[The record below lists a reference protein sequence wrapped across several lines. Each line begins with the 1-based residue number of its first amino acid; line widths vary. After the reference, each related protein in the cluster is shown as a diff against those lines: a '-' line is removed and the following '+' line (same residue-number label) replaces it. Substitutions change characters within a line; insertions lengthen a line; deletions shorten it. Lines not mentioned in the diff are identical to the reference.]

1 MLNAALDF
9 SCGELSFAAVYPCGH
24 AAASFQVDLPGRDS
38 SSLPI
43 LVGNALTE
51 AGFTYDDIDTW
62 TVGTGPGSFTALRV
76 ASAFVLG
83 ASRGKNQTVR
93 GIPSAC
99 GFEGETSFGDRVLV
113 LYDGRKHELLG
124 FGLKLDG
131 CCWIPDGWQGVLDSP
146 DKLNELRGS
155 YDTFTAS
162 PHDIEAVRLF
172 DPSLPV
178 VLSPHVNAATLA
190 NIPPGICDM
199 PPTELIYLRPAV
211 FVDPK
216 PIRTFP
222 GA

>member
-1 MLNAALDF
+1 MLKAALDF
-9 SCGELSFAAVYPCGH
+9 SCSELSFAVVDDSGRTV
-24 AAASFQVDLPGRDS
+24 ASFQVDLPGRDS
-38 SSLPI
+38 SSLPV
-43 LVGNALTE
+43 LVGEALE
-51 AGFTYDDIDTW
+51 KAGLSYGDIGAW

-76 ASAFVLG
+76 AAAFVLG
-83 ASRGKNQTVR
+83 VVHGRDQAVR

-99 GFEGETSFGDRVLV
+99 GFEGETPFGGRVLV

-124 FGLKLDG
+124 FGLKRNG
-131 CCWIPDGWQGVLDSP
+131 AFWIPDGFQGVLETP
-146 DKLNELRGS
+146 DKLAALRGS

-162 PHDIEAVRLF
+162 PHDLEAVRLF
-172 DPSLPV
+172 EPSLPV
-178 VLSPHVNAATLA
+178 DPAPHVNAAVLA
-190 NIPPGICDM
+190 SIPPGVCDM

>member
-9 SCGELSFAAVYPCGH
+9 SCSELSFAVVQPDGRTL
-24 AAASFQVDLPGRDS
+24 ASFQIDLPGRDS

-43 LVGNALTE
+43 LVGEALAK
-51 AGFTYDDIDTW
+51 AGLAYDDIGAW

-76 ASAFVLG
+76 AAAFVLG
-83 ASRGKNQTVR
+83 AAQGKNQTVR

-99 GFEGETSFGDRVLV
+99 GFEGETPFGERVLV

-124 FGLKLDG
+124 FGLKHSG
-131 CCWIPDGWQGVLDSP
+131 GFWIPDGWQGVLENP
-146 DKLNELRGS
+146 DKLAALRGS

-172 DPSLPV
+172 DPALPV
-178 VLSPHVNAATLA
+178 VLSPHVNASVLA
-190 NIPPGICDM
+190 SIPPGVCDM

>member
-24 AAASFQVDLPGRDS
+24 PVASFQVDLPGRDS
-38 SSLPI
+38 SSLLV
-43 LVGNALTE
+43 LVGDALKNA
-51 AGFTYDDIDTW
+51 GITYDDIGTW

-76 ASAFVLG
+76 AAAFVLG
-83 ASRGKNQTVR
+83 AAHGKDKTVR

-99 GFEGETSFGDRVLV
+99 GFEGETPFGDRVLV

-124 FGLKLDG
+124 FGLKRDA
-131 CCWIPDGWQGVLDSP
+131 CFWIPDGWQGVLETP
-146 DKLNELRGS
+146 DKLAALRGS

-162 PHDIEAVRLF
+162 PNDLEAVRLF
-172 DPSLPV
+172 DPALPV
-178 VLSPHVNAATLA
+178 VLSPHVNAAVLA
-190 NIPPGICDM
+190 SIPPGVCDM

>member
-9 SCGELSFAAVYPCGH
+9 SCGELSFAVVDDGGRT
-24 AAASFQVDLPGRDS
+24 AASFQVDLPGRDS
-38 SSLPI
+38 SSLPE
-43 LVGNALTE
+43 LVGETLEKAGLTY
-51 AGFTYDDIDTW
+51 GDIGAW

-76 ASAFVLG
+76 AAAFVLG
-83 ASRGKNQTVR
+83 AAQGRNQTVR

-99 GFEGETSFGDRVLV
+99 GFEGGTPFGERVLV

-124 FGLKLDG
+124 FGLKRSG
-131 CCWIPDGWQGVLDSP
+131 AFWIPDGWQGVLETP
-146 DKLNELRGS
+146 DKLATLRDS

-162 PHDIEAVRLF
+162 PHDVEAVRLF
-172 DPSLPV
+172 DPSLP
-178 VLSPHVNAATLA
+178 LNPSPHVNASVLA
-190 NIPPGICDM
+190 SIPLGICDM

>member
-1 MLNAALDF
+1 M
-9 SCGELSFAAVYPCGH
+9 
-24 AAASFQVDLPGRDS
+24 
-38 SSLPI
+38 
-43 LVGNALTE
+43 
-51 AGFTYDDIDTW
+51 
-62 TVGTGPGSFTALRV
+62 
-76 ASAFVLG
+76 
-83 ASRGKNQTVR
+83 R
-93 GIPSAC
+93 GISSAC
-99 GFEGETSFGDRVLV
+99 GFEGETPFGDRVLV

-124 FGLKLDG
+124 FGLKRDG
-131 CCWIPDGWQGVLDSP
+131 CFWIPDGWQGVLETP
-146 DKLNELRGS
+146 DKLAGLRGS

-178 VLSPHVNAATLA
+178 VLSPHVNAAMLA
-190 NIPPGICDM
+190 NIPPGVCDM

>member
-1 MLNAALDF
+1 MLSAALDF
-9 SCGELSFAAVYPCGH
+9 SCSELSFAVVDGVRTLT
-24 AAASFQVDLPGRDS
+24 SFQVDLPGRDS
-38 SSLPI
+38 SSLPV
-43 LVGNALTE
+43 LVGETLEKTGLAY
-51 AGFTYDDIDTW
+51 GDIGAW

-76 ASAFVLG
+76 AAAFVLG
-83 ASRGKNQTVR
+83 VVHGRDQTVR

-99 GFEGETSFGDRVLV
+99 GFEGETPFGDRVLV
-113 LYDGRKHELLG
+113 LYDGRKRELLG
-124 FGLKLDG
+124 FGLKRSG
-131 CCWIPDGWQGVLDSP
+131 AFWIPDGFQGVLETP
-146 DKLNELRGS
+146 DKLAAMRSS

-172 DPSLPV
+172 EPSLPV
-178 VLSPHVNAATLA
+178 VLSPHVNASILAT
-190 NIPPGICDM
+190 IPPGVCDM

>member
-9 SCGELSFAAVYPCGH
+9 SCGELSFAAVDTDGRTV
-24 AAASFQVDLPGRDS
+24 ASFQIDLPGRDS
-38 SSLPI
+38 SSLPVF
-43 LVGNALTE
+43 VGDALKK
-51 AGFTYDDIDTW
+51 AGAAYDDIGAW

-76 ASAFVLG
+76 AAAFVLG
-83 ASRGKNQTVR
+83 AAHGKDQTVR

-99 GFEGETSFGDRVLV
+99 GFEGETPFGDRVLA
-113 LYDGRKHELLG
+113 LYDGRKHER
-124 FGLKLDG
+124 FGLKRSG
-131 CCWIPDGWQGVLDSP
+131 AFWIPDGWQGVLETP
-146 DKLNELRGS
+146 DRLAALRDS

-162 PHDIEAVRLF
+162 PHDVEAVRLF
-172 DPSLPV
+172 DPSLP
-178 VLSPHVNAATLA
+178 LDPAPHVNAAILA
-190 NIPPGICDM
+190 SIPPGVCDM

>member
-9 SCGELSFAAVYPCGH
+9 SCGELSFAAVDADGRTV
-24 AAASFQVDLPGRDS
+24 ASFQVDLPGRDS
-38 SSLPI
+38 SSLPV
-43 LVGNALTE
+43 LVGDALTK
-51 AGFTYDDIDTW
+51 AGFTYDDIGAW

-76 ASAFVLG
+76 AAAFVLG
-83 ASRGKNQTVR
+83 AAHGKDQIVR

-99 GFEGETSFGDRVLV
+99 GFEGETPFGDRVLV

-124 FGLKLDG
+124 FGLKRSG
-131 CCWIPDGWQGVLDSP
+131 AFWIPDGWQGVLETP
-146 DKLNELRGS
+146 DKLAALRGS

-178 VLSPHVNAATLA
+178 VLSPHVNASVLA
-190 NIPPGICDM
+190 SIPPGVCDM